1 MKSTNSRI
9 WNFILIFAFDNFLKE
24 KERAKDLINAGK
36 QCESMATELLALAAG
51 ADSAGRILTATDR
64 KNTEFL
70 DVLIENEQKEVI
82 AHTVVQRYL
91 QVEKKILMLNTPKKL
106 IFSLQELW
114 RGVLNWSGFKLV
126 LLLIAFIICP
136 PVWVVFTLPLG
147 HKYSKVPII
156 KFMSY
161 LTSHI
166 YLMLLLMLSGIVPPY
181 PVVRPGLIPYWY
193 EWALLVMLSGLL
205 LFELTNPSDKSGLG
219 FIKLLVLLFGM
230 LGVGV
235 HVGKYHF
242 SIAT

>member
-1 MKSTNSRI
+1 MNSLPIFFLSTFRHFVEYI
-9 WNFILIFAFDNFLKE
+9 E
-24 KERAKDLINAGK
+24 HTHK
-36 QCESMATELLALAAG
+36 QRFPLS
-51 ADSAGRILTATDR
+51 I
-64 KNTEFL
+64 
-70 DVLIENEQKEVI
+70 
-82 AHTVVQRYL
+82 
-91 QVEKKILMLNTPKKL
+91 
-106 IFSLQELW
+106 LQELW
-114 RGVLNWSGFKLV
+114 HGVLTWSGFKLC
-126 LLLIAFIICP
+126 LLLLAFIVCP

-166 YLMLLLMLSGIVPPY
+166 YLMLLLALSGITPLYSVI
-181 PVVRPGLIPYWY
+181 RPGLIPYWY

-235 HVGKYHF
+235 HVGNYTIF
-242 SIAT
+242 PIYNFVYALA